1 MAVKLRL
8 MRVGKTKQPVYRVV
22 ASDARSPR
30 DGRFIEII
38 GQYNPRQQPSL
49 IVIDNH
55 KAVKWLQSG
64 AQATDRVEKLLKISG
79 AWDSFKAGILPEPQP
94 KVHVQQTR
102 PVYIAPEPKP
112 APVKVEAAVVSEPA
126 ETVAVAA
133 PAEAA
138 TAETAPAETAVHT
151 LADTTDTTDISTTET
166 VTETAAAVDAHEGEA
181 VVHTTVSVT
190 TIVDGVETTEVIEQ
204 SDSYVAADSV
214 VDYNPDTTDTTVIRK
229 ETIVVDGKVVD
240 STESI
245 TSEVTE

>member
-38 GQYNPRQQPSL
+38 GQYNPRMQPSL

-64 AQATDRVEKLLKISG
+64 AQPTDRVEKLLKISG

-112 APVKVEAAVVSEPA
+112 APVVVPKVEAV
-126 ETVAVAA
+126 VAV
-133 PAEAA
+133 EAA
-138 TAETAPAETAVHT
+138 DVEAV
-151 LADTTDTTDISTTET
+151 E
-166 VTETAAAVDAHEGEA
+166 AVEASPEALVAGTGDAHEGEA
-181 VVHTTVSVT
+181 VVHTTVTVT
-190 TIVDGVETTEVIEQ
+190 TIVDGVETSEVIEQ

-214 VDYNPDTTDTTVIRK
+214 PDHNPDTTDTTTIRK
-229 ETIVVDGKVVD
+229 ETTVVDGKVVD
-240 STESI
+240 SSESI
-245 TSEVTE
+245 TTEVAE

>member
-38 GQYNPRQQPSL
+38 GQYNPRMQPSL

-64 AQATDRVEKLLKISG
+64 AQPTDRVEKLLKISG

-112 APVKVEAAVVSEPA
+112 APVVVPKVEAVA
-126 ETVAVAA
+126 AVAA
-133 PAEAA
+133 VEAEAVEASPEALVAA
-138 TAETAPAETAVHT
+138 TG
-151 LADTTDTTDISTTET
+151 
-166 VTETAAAVDAHEGEA
+166 DAHEGEA
-181 VVHTTVSVT
+181 VVHTTVTVT
-190 TIVDGVETTEVIEQ
+190 TIVDGVETSEVIEQ

-214 VDYNPDTTDTTVIRK
+214 PDHNPDTTDTTTIRK
-229 ETIVVDGKVVD
+229 ETTVVDGKVVD
-240 STESI
+240 SSESI
-245 TSEVTE
+245 TTEVAE

>member
-38 GQYNPRQQPSL
+38 GQYNPRMQPSL

-64 AQATDRVEKLLKISG
+64 AQPTDRVEKLLKISG

-112 APVKVEAAVVSEPA
+112 APVVVPKVEAVVAVVDVE
-126 ETVAVAA
+126 
-133 PAEAA
+133 
-138 TAETAPAETAVHT
+138 
-151 LADTTDTTDISTTET
+151 
-166 VTETAAAVDAHEGEA
+166 AAAVEAVEASPEALVAATGDAHEGEA
-181 VVHTTVSVT
+181 VVHTTVTVT
-190 TIVDGVETTEVIEQ
+190 TIVDGVETSEVIEQ

-214 VDYNPDTTDTTVIRK
+214 PDHNPDTTDTTTIRK
-229 ETIVVDGKVVD
+229 ETTVVDGKVVD
-240 STESI
+240 SSESI
-245 TSEVTE
+245 TTEVAE

>member
-38 GQYNPRQQPSL
+38 GQYNPRMQPSL

-64 AQATDRVEKLLKISG
+64 AQPTDRVEKLLKISG

-112 APVKVEAAVVSEPA
+112 APVVVPKVE
-126 ETVAVAA
+126 AVAA
-133 PAEAA
+133 PVEAAEAVEAVEAVEASPEALVAA
-138 TAETAPAETAVHT
+138 TG
-151 LADTTDTTDISTTET
+151 
-166 VTETAAAVDAHEGEA
+166 DAHEGEA
-181 VVHTTVSVT
+181 VVHTTVTVT
-190 TIVDGVETTEVIEQ
+190 TIVDGVETSEVIEQ

-214 VDYNPDTTDTTVIRK
+214 VDHSPDTTDTTTTRTETVI
-229 ETIVVDGKVVD
+229 VDGKVVD
-240 STESI
+240 SSESVITEVA
-245 TSEVTE
+245 E

>member
-38 GQYNPRQQPSL
+38 GQYNPRMQPSL

-64 AQATDRVEKLLKISG
+64 AQPTDRVEKLLKISG

-112 APVKVEAAVVSEPA
+112 APVVVPKVEAVA
-126 ETVAVAA
+126 AVAA
-133 PAEAA
+133 VEAEAVEAVEASPEALVAA
-138 TAETAPAETAVHT
+138 TG
-151 LADTTDTTDISTTET
+151 
-166 VTETAAAVDAHEGEA
+166 DAHEGEA
-181 VVHTTVSVT
+181 VVHTTVTVT
-190 TIVDGVETTEVIEQ
+190 TIVDGVETSEVIEQ

-214 VDYNPDTTDTTVIRK
+214 PDHNPDTTDTTTIRK
-229 ETIVVDGKVVD
+229 ETTVVDGKVVD
-240 STESI
+240 SSESI
-245 TSEVTE
+245 TTEVAE

>member
-112 APVKVEAAVVSEPA
+112 APVKVEAPAAAVV
-126 ETVAVAA
+126 VDA
-133 PAEAA
+133 PAEAV
-138 TAETAPAETAVHT
+138 VHT
-151 LADTTDTTDISTTET
+151 LADTAETAVAETAVAET
-166 VTETAAAVDAHEGEA
+166 VVAADAHEGEA
-181 VVHTTVSVT
+181 VVHTTVTVT
-190 TIVDGVETTEVIEQ
+190 TIVDGVETSEVIEQ

-229 ETIVVDGKVVD
+229 ETTVVDGKVVD

>member
-64 AQATDRVEKLLKISG
+64 AQPTDRVEKLLKISG

-112 APVKVEAAVVSEPA
+112 APVKVEAAVVSAPA
-126 ETVAVAA
+126 ETVEATDAA
-133 PAEAA
+133 SSDA
-138 TAETAPAETAVHT
+138 AVHT
-151 LADTTDTTDISTTET
+151 LADTTDSTDSSTTET
-166 VTETAAAVDAHEGEA
+166 VAAVDAHEGEA
-181 VVHTTVSVT
+181 VVHTTVTVT

-229 ETIVVDGKVVD
+229 ETVVVDGKVVD